1 VEPVAES
8 DGALA
13 LRLAV
18 EAGAL
23 LVELRDRMFAD
34 GHLDWQVMDAGDAAA
49 HRFLVDELA
58 RTRPGDAVL
67 SEEGRDDP
75 VRLRSERV
83 WIVDPLDGTN
93 EFGEYGRIDWAVH
106 VALWERGVLSA
117 GAVSL
122 PAQRLAFGTETP
134 PVVPS
139 SDRQMPRLVTSR
151 FRSPPA
157 AVIVARAL
165 DADTLR
171 MGSAGA
177 KAMAV
182 VSGLADIYL
191 HDGGMYE
198 WDSAAPVAVG
208 AAAGLYV
215 SRIDGSPLR
224 YNRPDPWLPDLL
236 ICRPELAEPVLD
248 ALWGNRR
255 PYRDATTA

>member
-1 VEPVAES
+1 MPS

-13 LRLAV
+13 RQLAV
-18 EAGAL
+18 AAGEL
-23 LVELRDRMFAD
+23 LVSLRADMFAA
-34 GHLDWQVMDAGDAAA
+34 GRRDWQVMDAGDAAS
-49 HRFLVDELA
+49 HQFLTDALA
-58 RTRPGDAVL
+58 AARPGDAVL

-75 VRLRSERV
+75 VRLGSDRV

-93 EFGEYGRIDWAVH
+93 EFGERGRSDWAVH
-106 VALWERGVLSA
+106 VALWERGALTA

-122 PAQRLAFGTETP
+122 PAQQLVFGTEP
-134 PVVPS
+134 PAPLPVT
-139 SDRQMPRLVTSR
+139 DRSAPRLVTSR

-165 DADTLR
+165 DADALR

-177 KAMAV
+177 KGMAV
-182 VSGLADIYL
+182 VTGQADVYL

-198 WDSAAPVAVG
+198 WDSAAPVAVA
-208 AAAGLYV
+208 AAAGFHV

-236 ICRPELAEPVLD
+236 ICRHELAEPVLD

-255 PYRDATTA
+255 PYRDASTA

>member
-1 VEPVAES
+1 MEPGAES

-13 LRLAV
+13 LRLAE

-23 LVELRDRMFAD
+23 LVALRQRMAA
-34 GHLDWQVMDAGDAAA
+34 GGSRDWQVMDAGDAES
-49 HRFLVDELA
+49 HRFLMDALA
-58 RTRPGDAVL
+58 TARPGDAVL

-75 VRLRSERV
+75 VRLESERV

-93 EFGEYGRIDWAVH
+93 EYGEYGRVDWAVH

-122 PAQRLAFGTETP
+122 PAQGVAYGTSEP
-134 PVVPS
+134 PAMPLS
-139 SDRQMPRLVTSR
+139 TRTSPRLVTSR

-165 DADTLR
+165 DADALR

-182 VSGLADIYL
+182 VTGAADVYL

-198 WDSAAPVAVG
+198 WDSAAPVAV
-208 AAAGLYV
+208 AAATGMHV